1 MCKLRISGGWKT
13 FAIFSLSPC
22 SKSLCHFHTQISF
35 SLFPSKKK
43 RLYVFQF
50 QLAISLF
57 SPLCFSEALLIE
69 KNVPKSGPRFAGK
82 RRLNGEQNRLLSFL
96 PLTCL
101 PELNFSELEKK
112 EYLHSF
118 LAARANRE
126 KRQVIFFSEPPISC
140 LGMNDVLFRL
150 GIDFSPFFVPDL
162 PSFLYSLS
170 FRDQTGKARGSCMGE
185 NKITVL

>member
-1 MCKLRISGGWKT
+1 MCKLCISGGWKT
-13 FAIFSLSPC
+13 FAIFALSPC

-43 RLYVFQF
+43 EAYVFQF

-126 KRQVIFFSEPPISC
+126 KRQVIFFGTTNIVFGNEWCSLPTWYRLFSLFSC
-140 LGMNDVLFRL
+140 RTFLPLLSVL
-150 GIDFSPFFVPDL
+150 
-162 PSFLYSLS
+162 
-170 FRDQTGKARGSCMGE
+170 
-185 NKITVL
+185 